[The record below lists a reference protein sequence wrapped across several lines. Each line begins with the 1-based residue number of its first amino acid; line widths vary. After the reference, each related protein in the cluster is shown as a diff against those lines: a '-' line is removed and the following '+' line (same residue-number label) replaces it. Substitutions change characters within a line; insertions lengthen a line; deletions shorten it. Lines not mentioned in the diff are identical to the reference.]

1 MGPEI
6 IGLASSVL
14 GITCGI
20 VAVVSSSI
28 VKVKKMNNERRIRES
43 IIANNVDPETA
54 RQLVTPEEKQKKNPY
69 AALQWGCALL
79 GLALGYLFTLLLNG
93 LFGVNINE
101 DSLPFWIILSAGVG
115 IGLLSSFAIKLNMES
130 KKDVSDRQEN

>member
-79 GLALGYLFTLLLNG
+79 GLALGYLFTLLL
-93 LFGVNINE
+93 INE